1 MSTPSTPHGIV
12 GDSVAGDRP
21 LRILVVCTGNICRS
35 PMAEALLRT
44 NAAAVGLDVQVAS
57 VGMHAVTGPADPQAA
72 RVMAARGIDI
82 GEHRARQF
90 RAVDAATADLVV
102 AMERAHVI
110 EIVAEATTA
119 LGHTFTLPEL
129 VRLGSAVG
137 PRGGATL
144 TDWLAAIAALRDP
157 STMLR
162 GHSADEVD
170 DPYGRGRRAFNR
182 CADQLDGL
190 CAATIELLAG

>member
-1 MSTPSTPHGIV
+1 M
-12 GDSVAGDRP
+12 
-21 LRILVVCTGNICRS
+21 RILVVCTGNICRS

-44 NAAAVGLDVQVAS
+44 NAAAAGLDVQVAS
-57 VGMHAVTGPADPQAA
+57 VGMHAVTGPADPQAK

-90 RAVDAATADLVV
+90 RPVDAGSADLVV

-129 VRLGSAVG
+129 VRLGSSVG
-137 PRGGATL
+137 PVGDAALG
-144 TDWLAAIAALRDP
+144 DWLAAIAAMRDP

-162 GHSADEVD
+162 GNPADEVD

>member
-1 MSTPSTPHGIV
+1 MTTPPTSHGV
-12 GDSVAGDRP
+12 AGGSSAGDRP

-35 PMAEALLRT
+35 PMAEALLRAE
-44 NAAAVGLDVQVAS
+44 AAAAGLDVQVAS

-90 RAVDAATADLVV
+90 QPVDATSADLVV

-110 EIVAEATTA
+110 EIVADASAA

-129 VRLGSAVG
+129 VRMGSTVG
-137 PRGGATL
+137 PRGGAV
-144 TDWLAAIAALRDP
+144 LAEWVAAVAALRNP
-157 STMLR
+157 AAMLR
-162 GHSADEVD
+162 TDPADEVD

-182 CADQLDGL
+182 CADRLDEL
-190 CAATIELLAG
+190 CAATIDLLAS